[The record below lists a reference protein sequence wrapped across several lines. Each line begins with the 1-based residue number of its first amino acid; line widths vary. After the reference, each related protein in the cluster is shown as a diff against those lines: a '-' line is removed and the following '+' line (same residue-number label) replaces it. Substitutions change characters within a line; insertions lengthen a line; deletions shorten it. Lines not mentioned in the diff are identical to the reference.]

1 MEILILGILLNKKM
15 ISNELQFKFHLLEM
29 VAFEEY
35 KKSTPEE
42 KEKIVSQLGRFEADE
57 IIKEIEEKARLL

>member
-1 MEILILGILLNKKM
+1 MEILIPGILLNKKM

-29 VAFEEY
+29 MAFEEY
-35 KKSTPEE
+35 KKASPKE

>member
-1 MEILILGILLNKKM
+1 
-15 ISNELQFKFHLLEM
+15 M

>member
-1 MEILILGILLNKKM
+1 MEILILGILLTKKM

-29 VAFEEY
+29 AAFEEY
-35 KKSTPEE
+35 KKATPEE

-57 IIKEIEEKARLL
+57 IIKEIEKKSKLL